1 MAKSW
6 LFNRRKYMPSKALTG
21 LQSLK
26 PGERSISEHSPPG
39 LNVGPVMTHRIS
51 TPQNSTVSQHLYPE
65 YFVRNPTSY
74 EGSSNAASG
83 SQIPRLS
90 YDISKKSQILPYKT
104 RREEAEIGQSPFCT
118 THMAI
123 K

>member
-51 TPQNSTVSQHLYPE
+51 TPQNSTVSQHLFQNISSATQRRTRIAATPPVE
-65 YFVRNPTSY
+65 AKFRVFLMTS
-74 EGSSNAASG
+74 A
-83 SQIPRLS
+83 
-90 YDISKKSQILPYKT
+90 KKAKFYLTKHGEKK
-104 RREEAEIGQSPFCT
+104 RR
-118 THMAI
+118 
-123 K
+123 